1 MDERKREL
9 LAGAGIDVQ
18 DAMERFMQRDDLLE
32 RFMKKFL
39 ENAAFEDL
47 KQAAAEGDCEKML
60 AASHYLKGMCA
71 NLSMTELTAL
81 FTGQVAR
88 LRSGDFSGA
97 KEMMDEIRKAY
108 GLVEEA
114 IRGCWQ

>member
-39 ENAAFEDL
+39 ENAAF
-47 KQAAAEGDCEKML
+47 
-60 AASHYLKGMCA
+60 
-71 NLSMTELTAL
+71 
-81 FTGQVAR
+81 
-88 LRSGDFSGA
+88 
-97 KEMMDEIRKAY
+97 
-108 GLVEEA
+108 
-114 IRGCWQ
+114 

>member
-60 AASHYLKGMCA
+60 AASHSLKGMCA
-71 NLSMTELTAL
+71 NLSMTEMCIRDRCH
-81 FTGQVAR
+81 TGAVC
-88 LRSGDFSGA
+88 
-97 KEMMDEIRKAY
+97 
-108 GLVEEA
+108 EETVG
-114 IRGCWQ
+114 IPV

>member
-47 KQAAAEGDCEKML
+47 KQAAAEGDCGKML
-60 AASHYLKGMCA
+60 AALPFSEGNVRQPVHDGA
-71 NLSMTELTAL
+71 D
-81 FTGQVAR
+81 
-88 LRSGDFSGA
+88 RSVYRPGGPAAFGGFFGSERDDG
-97 KEMMDEIRKAY
+97 
-108 GLVEEA
+108 
-114 IRGCWQ
+114 

>member
-1 MDERKREL
+1 
-9 LAGAGIDVQ
+9 
-18 DAMERFMQRDDLLE
+18 
-32 RFMKKFL
+32 
-39 ENAAFEDL
+39 
-47 KQAAAEGDCEKML
+47 
-60 AASHYLKGMCA
+60 
-71 NLSMTELTAL
+71 MTELTAL